1 MTNYFNLF
9 KNLAIVIL
17 CVAVLKLWNVNS
29 HLSTAHAK
37 QLQKQREQSE
47 RVVARKEKEV
57 EALRVKLN
65 GEEFLIDEA
74 VTILNDLRQQRMEV
88 ETLYVER
95 IQKVGTFDANELKA
109 YFDDEL
115 N

>member
-17 CVAVLKLWNVNS
+17 CVAVLKLWNVNRQ
-29 HLSTAHAK
+29 LSITHVK
-37 QLQKQREQSE
+37 DLQKQRKQSE
-47 RVVARKEKEV
+47 RVVAMKENEV
-57 EALRVKLN
+57 ESLRVKLN
-65 GEEFLIDEA
+65 DEEFILDEA
-74 VTILNDLRQQRMEV
+74 VTILNDLRGQRVEV

-95 IQKVGTFDANELKA
+95 IQKVSTFDANELKA
-109 YFDDEL
+109 YFNDEL